1 MQIYISYMM
10 TSVYTKE
17 LFWRNFVE
25 GQITTYAIFLSNP
38 SFEDKAT
45 VMLNTT
51 EALQVIHSKFYWTNG
66 LGNKMVKRT
75 ELVQILNSCV
85 TTLVVL

>member
-1 MQIYISYMM
+1 MRIYISYMM

-38 SFEDKAT
+38 
-45 VMLNTT
+45 

-66 LGNKMVKRT
+66 LGDKMVKRT